1 MTTSHSYLYKKLDE
15 FGKDHTKSITDAVR
29 RQSELMGQKKDKQRV
44 QECAGASQESVVAGP
59 TQLQPSLCTVSQ
71 SSMDCGRKITFDNL
85 DYYQEVHHMT
95 EEHQNIDKHYV
106 TVMSTENRVHGNHLS
121 DDLPETGV
129 LGMKNGKCLPSV
141 KDNTRQREN
150 YIVLTER
157 IISSSIPCLH
167 YLSKVCTPH
176 IPHQYSKEMKNVS
189 QTVSKKKI

>member
-44 QECAGASQESVVAGP
+44 QECAGAGHESVVAGLP
-59 TQLQPSLCTVSQ
+59 QPQPSLCTVSQ
-71 SSMDCGRKITFDNL
+71 SSMDCGRKITFNNL
-85 DYYQEVHHMT
+85 DYYQKVHHMT

-106 TVMSTENRVHGNHLS
+106 S

-129 LGMKNGKCLPSV
+129 LGMENGKCLPSV

-150 YIVLTER
+150 YIVLTEP
-157 IISSSIPCLH
+157 IISSSIPRLH
-167 YLSKVCTPH
+167 YLSEVCTPH

-189 QTVSKKKI
+189 QTVSKKNS

>member
-1 MTTSHSYLYKKLDE
+1 M
-15 FGKDHTKSITDAVR
+15 A
-29 RQSELMGQKKDKQRV
+29 QKKDKQRD
-44 QECAGASQESVVAGP
+44 QECAGASQEGVAAAP
-59 TQLQPSLCTVSQ
+59 SQPQPSLCTVSQ
-71 SSMDCGRKITFDNL
+71 SSIDCGRKITFDNL

-129 LGMKNGKCLPSV
+129 LGMENGKCLPSV
-141 KDNTRQREN
+141 KDNARQREN

-167 YLSKVCTPH
+167 YLSEVCTPH
-176 IPHQYSKEMKNVS
+176 IPLQYSKEMKNVS
-189 QTVSKKKI
+189 QTVSKLIIIIIMKGSKTSQFTQTVVARSSLVQYKIVEFG